1 MAERSPNF
9 LKRLVIDIA
18 GGLLIISSLL
28 TGWIPGP
35 GGIPLFLA
43 GLGLLAINHDWARRW
58 LEHAQ
63 RHGLKFMD
71 RLFIDHP
78 LAKLLF
84 DIAGFGLLILSYNL
98 LRGYTSSWVLS
109 LGISTGFAGIG
120 LFLGNRRRLQ
130 RFSTWL
136 KRHFKR

>member
-1 MAERSPNF
+1 MAKHSPNF
-9 LKRLVIDIA
+9 FKRLAIDIA
-18 GGLLIISSLL
+18 GYLLIIASVL

-63 RHGLKFMD
+63 QHGLKFMD

-84 DIAGFGLLILSYNL
+84 DVAGIGLIILSFNL
-98 LRGYTSSWVLS
+98 LRGYTSNLVLS
-109 LGISTGFAGIG
+109 LGISTGFAGLG
-120 LFLGNRRRLQ
+120 LFLGNRQRLQ
-130 RFSTWL
+130 RFTTWI
-136 KRHFKR
+136 KHRFKS